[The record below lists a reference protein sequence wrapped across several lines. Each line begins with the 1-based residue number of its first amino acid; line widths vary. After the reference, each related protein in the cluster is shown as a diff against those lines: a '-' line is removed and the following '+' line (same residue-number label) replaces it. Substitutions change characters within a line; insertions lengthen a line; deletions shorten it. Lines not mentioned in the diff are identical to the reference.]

1 MFGVNPYSPYGYGY
15 GAMEPMTAP
24 VQGGTQAPRPQMQQ
38 GGGPDWIMVQNTR
51 QVEQVN
57 VQPGGKAWVMVQ
69 NEPVFALRTADQM
82 GLVTTNFYR
91 FEKFDPE
98 TATPAAVPDYITRED
113 LEKRLETLVEELKGA
128 TK

>member
-1 MFGVNPYSPYGYGY
+1 
-15 GAMEPMTAP
+15 MTAP

-82 GLVTTNFYR
+82 GLVTTSFYR

-98 TATPAAVPDYITRED
+98 TATPAAVPHYITRED